1 MYKKLTN
8 TDYKKI
14 LTYYKILIPAN
25 NRLLKEMAEQILS
38 NKLCKCIKK
47 NSPKYNS
54 KSIGICTKS
63 VLNNKGITRGAF
75 KCLGKRNITLKKQY

>member
-1 MYKKLTN
+1 MIKKLTN
-8 TDYKKI
+8 TDYKQI

-47 NSPKYNS
+47 NTTKYNA

-63 VLNNKGITRGAF
+63 VINNKGITRGVF
-75 KCLGKRNITLKKQY
+75 KCVGKRNITLKKQY